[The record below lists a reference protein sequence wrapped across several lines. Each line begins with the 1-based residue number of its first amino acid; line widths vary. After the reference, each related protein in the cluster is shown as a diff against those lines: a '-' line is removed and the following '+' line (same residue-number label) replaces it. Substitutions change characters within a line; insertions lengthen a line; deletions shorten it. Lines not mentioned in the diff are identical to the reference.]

1 MLFFCEL
8 SNCHLPKNKGFV
20 RGTEGK
26 TDFEYLL
33 AVSAVDL
40 HDTSFLFV
48 AGMQN

>member
-1 MLFFCEL
+1 MLFFGKL

-40 HDTSFLFV
+40 HDTSFLFA